1 MVIGFIAIALLMFLL
16 MDALSSNSMINS
28 AGGEK
33 YAGKINGKKIPIQDY
48 ANRYNAYENDL
59 RSLYPGQ
66 TFDDQTSESIR
77 DQVWND
83 LILDKLI
90 GKNFNKM
97 GISVSAIEMGFYL
110 WGPNP
115 HTLVRQLFTNP
126 NTGEFNPEQ
135 VRYVI
140 QNMEEIDQTGML
152 APQMTALQNIIEQE
166 RVKTKYFSMIAKG
179 VHIPK
184 FLLQKQNAENMSTAL
199 VSIVPFLY
207 SDIDDD
213 VIKVTDEELK
223 NYLNKHSHNYKTE
236 EYVELEY
243 MLVDII
249 PTSEDSAS
257 LMERMR
263 TIFDDFQN
271 TENDS
276 LFAKRNTE
284 VPNTFDY
291 YFRDDLSERVMVDSF
306 FSMPIGK
313 ILRPYEEDGAYKVTK
328 ILDRKSIADSVNAS
342 HVLFKFE
349 NAEQRDSVTALADSL
364 ITLLKQNRISFADVA
379 RIHSKDQSNANIGGA
394 LGFFKQGQMVKPFN
408 DKVFYGMKQ
417 GDISSV
423 ETNFGLHIIRVE
435 RSVPSKTAVR
445 LGDCVYAI
453 RAGKV
458 TNSDAFRKAVSMEQA
473 YNTGDKFE
481 KAKDSVAV
489 KRTTPIFSN
498 QSSITGIG
506 TSREVVRW
514 AFKAEMDEVKMFDLE
529 NKFIVTRLVK
539 RVPKGIKSLEDV
551 KAEVELEVRNE
562 KKAEKLLEEVKTKM
576 SGSTSIQQV
585 ASSTG
590 KEVVTT
596 NVSASSPFIEG
607 VGSEPV
613 VAGAA
618 FSLTP
623 GKLYGPI
630 KGDYGVYVIQI
641 EELSKPEGEPNLQ
654 LALLQLQSNIMSKLN
669 YQSILKA
676 LKDKAKIEDKRY
688 EFY

>member
-33 YAGKINGKKIPIQDY
+33 YAGKINGKNIPIQDY

-66 TFDDQTSESIR
+66 AFDDQTSESIR

-97 GISVSAIEMGFYL
+97 GINVSAIEMGFYL

-115 HTLVRQLFTNP
+115 HMLVRQLFTNP

-152 APQMTALQNIIEQE
+152 APQMAALQNIVEQE
-166 RVKTKYFSMIAKG
+166 RIKTKYFSMVAKG
-179 VHIPK
+179 VHIPT
-184 FLLQKQNAENMSTAL
+184 FLMQKQNAENMTTAL
-199 VSIVPFLY
+199 VSVVSFLY
-207 SDIDDD
+207 NDIDDD
-213 VIKVTDEELK
+213 EIKVTEEDLK
-223 NYLNKHSHNYKTE
+223 NYLKKNGNKYKTE

-243 MLVDII
+243 MLVNII
-249 PTSEDSAS
+249 ATAEDSAS
-257 LMERMR
+257 LKERMK
-263 TIFDDFQN
+263 TIYEDFLK

-291 YFRDDLSERVMVDSF
+291 YFKDDVSDRILADSF
-306 FSMPIGK
+306 FSKPIGK
-313 ILRPYEEDGAYKVTK
+313 ILQPYEEDGAYKVTK
-328 ILDRKSIADSVNAS
+328 IMDRKLIADSVSAS

-349 NAEQRDSVTALADSL
+349 NAQQRDSVIALADSL
-364 ITLLKQNRISFADVA
+364 IELLKANKIRFADVA
-379 RIHSKDQSNANIGGA
+379 RIHSQDQSNANNGGF
-394 LGFFKQGQMVKPFN
+394 LNFFKQGQMVKPFN

-417 GDISSV
+417 GDISRV
-423 ETNFGLHIIRVE
+423 ETNFGLHIVRVD
-435 RSVPSKTAVR
+435 RSVPNKPAVR
-445 LGDCVYAI
+445 LAECVYNI

-458 TNSDAFRKAVSMEQA
+458 TNSDAFRKAVSMEQV
-473 YNTGDKFE
+473 YNTGEKFE
-481 KAKDSVAV
+481 KAKDSITV
-489 KRTTPIFSN
+489 KRTAPIFSN

-506 TSREVVRW
+506 AAREVVRW
-514 AFKAEMDEVKMFDLE
+514 AFKAKMDEVKMFDLD
-529 NKFIVTRLVK
+529 NQFIIARMVK
-539 RVPKGIKSLEDV
+539 RVPKGIKPLEDV
-551 KAEVELEVRNE
+551 KTEVELEVRNE
-562 KKAEKLLEEVKTKM
+562 KKAEKLLAEVKTKM
-576 SGSTSIQQV
+576 TGSTSIQQV
-585 ASSTG
+585 ASNTE

-607 VGSEPV
+607 IGSEPI
-613 VAGAA
+613 VAGAV

-623 GKLYGPI
+623 GKLFGPI
-630 KGDYGVYVIQI
+630 KGDYGVYVVQI
-641 EELSKPEGEPNLQ
+641 DDFSQQEGEPNFQ

-676 LKDKAKIEDKRY
+676 LKDKAEIEDKRY